1 MMSTNKKKLK
11 QTAFNNGCKV
21 TEKTS
26 HYKQNKK
33 IPLCFVKRLYHD
45 RLHLQRP
52 GGMSGIS
59 KTSLKTICVSLSS
72 ERQHPYAMQ
81 AGTANIKYLYNN
93 SNKSCQ
99 K

>member
-1 MMSTNKKKLK
+1 MMSTKKKLK
-11 QTAFNNGCKV
+11 QTVFNNGCKV
-21 TEKTS
+21 TEKQAIISKT
-26 HYKQNKK
+26 K

-72 ERQHPYAMQ
+72 ERQHPYATLE
-81 AGTANIKYLYNN
+81 GTANIKYLYNN

-99 K
+99 